1 MNKTSVKTLVI
12 DDSRTAR
19 FLVVSIL
26 NESAYEFDIT
36 EAIDGVDALGK
47 IENSTYDLIITDVYM
62 PDMDG
67 VELVNEL
74 KNNFNSKAMI
84 LVLSSKAKM
93 KNVFI
98 LSELIKPD
106 EFLDKKYL
114 RNDLLSLVER
124 KLTGFHR

>member
-84 LVLSSKAKM
+84 LVLSSKAK
-93 KNVFI
+93 
-98 LSELIKPD
+98 
-106 EFLDKKYL
+106 
-114 RNDLLSLVER
+114 
-124 KLTGFHR
+124 

>member
-1 MNKTSVKTLVI
+1 
-12 DDSRTAR
+12 
-19 FLVVSIL
+19 
-26 NESAYEFDIT
+26 
-36 EAIDGVDALGK
+36 
-47 IENSTYDLIITDVYM
+47 
-62 PDMDG
+62 
-67 VELVNEL
+67 
-74 KNNFNSKAMI
+74 
-84 LVLSSKAKM
+84 M